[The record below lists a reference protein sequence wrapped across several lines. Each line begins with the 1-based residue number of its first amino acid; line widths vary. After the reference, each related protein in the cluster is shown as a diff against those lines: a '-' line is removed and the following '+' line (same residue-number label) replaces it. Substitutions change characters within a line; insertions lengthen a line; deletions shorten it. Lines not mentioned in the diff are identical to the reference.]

1 MSALPPG
8 RRLPDRPAHGKHKA
22 AELAPDR
29 VKEALHEF
37 RRLNTPEARAAFA
50 DYWIGIWAKD
60 FSYAWPMLYELLK
73 VVKDERLYAD
83 PLRVGPAAPG
93 GPENHGDAGTYASFE
108 DYFRDRV
115 LPVMV
120 LFADLEEAHQYMRAH
135 APEVLLRLAASRAPQ
150 TAEADE

>member
-29 VKEALHEF
+29 VKEALREF

-60 FSYAWPMLYELLK
+60 FSYAWPMLYELLR

-108 DYFRDRV
+108 DYFRDTAGLRWSLTPDGALQQV
-115 LPVMV
+115 PDELP
-120 LFADLEEAHQYMRAH
+120 
-135 APEVLLRLAASRAPQ
+135 PGAPQ
-150 TAEADE
+150 IATRALGKAVTLTF